1 MSLTWTREAGGT
13 YQLQY
18 TSDLSSGN
26 WTDLGNAVTATGSTL
41 TATDSVT
48 NGARRF
54 YRVVLSP

>member
-1 MSLTWTREAGGT
+1 
-13 YQLQY
+13 LQY